1 MTLTQQQ
8 AIDMI
13 QQYQEI
19 GLDLKCI
26 IDGKANRLDN
36 AHINNLTDMI
46 QQGIYNKYY
55 GGLGNLLLE
64 HSSEEKYNIIVTTY
78 AA

>member
-1 MTLTQQQ
+1 
-8 AIDMI
+8 MI

-26 IDGKANRLDN
+26 INGKANRLDN
-36 AHINNLTDMI
+36 AHINDLTDMI
-46 QQGIYNKYY
+46 LQGLYNKYY
-55 GGLGNLLLE
+55 VGLGNLLLV
-64 HSSEEKYNIIVTTY
+64 HSSDKKYNITVTTY

>member
-1 MTLTQQQ
+1 
-8 AIDMI
+8 MI

-26 IDGKANRLDN
+26 IDGEVNRLDN
-36 AHINNLTDMI
+36 AHINSLTDMI

-55 GGLGNLLLE
+55 GGLGNLLLV
-64 HSSEEKYNIIVTTY
+64 HSTDKKYNITVTTY